1 MTPCRC
7 DVCLDCQIRWW
18 ESHWASQTLDS
29 PHMRGARFLS
39 GKRGVLITIATQGGP
54 PVIALCAGPGC
65 HVGARIHGRWWR
77 SDGPVQTSAEAM
89 DEAIGLVLKADMARD
104 AAERY
109 VPRPPKPASD
119 REEIKDIRRRLADPG
134 RVVAALGLGKGSR
147 PSTRG
152 VMVRCPAHED
162 STASCSVRAGKDGT
176 IIAVCHGC
184 QWRGDVLGLVAAVR
198 GLDPRREFRRVLEEA
213 ARLAGVT
220 LGVRERR
227 VA

>member
-1 MTPCRC
+1 MRLI
-7 DVCLDCQIRWW
+7 DRLDGHAAPFGTRKGGTKGIVF
-18 ESHWASQTLDS
+18 AIPGLD
-29 PHMRGARFLS
+29 A
-39 GKRGVLITIATQGGP
+39 VT
-54 PVIALCAGPGC
+54 ALCAGPGWP
-65 HVGARIHGRWWR
+65 VVVRLGGRWHV
-77 SDGPVQTSAEAM
+77 SPPVQTSEEAAQA
-89 DEAIGLVLKADMARD
+89 AIGLVMAFDRVEEQRQEAEATERGRD
-104 AAERY
+104 T
-109 VPRPPKPASD
+109 VTD
-119 REEIKDIRRRLADPG
+119 RDEVRDIRRRLADPG
-134 RVVAALGLGKGSR
+134 RVVAALGLGKGAR